1 MPVFSLPVPHTPCVA
16 GRGGGGRV
24 DRVSARSLFASDR
37 DSPLDLPPA
46 RLPAPRLPPAP
57 FPLRRPSFVAL
68 RPFRLRAVP
77 GLLPV
82 GVSRVGAGS
91 FVPFQT
97 RVLAPSP
104 KVSAP
109 AAAAAVAEAATA
121 LRFGVRFPA
130 YPNPLRLARADSV
143 DALLLCPN
151 DLGGARPPP
160 PTAVA
165 DDEWAGDVAKL
176 VRPKVVAEVEVGGG
190 RIMDPKDLASEGP
203 STARLAE
210 SGRIA
215 PLSSDAE
222 RERRIG
228 TLQINNGRF
237 WFFEVA
243 PESTSSSISYRE

>member
-1 MPVFSLPVPHTPCVA
+1 MFSLPVPHTPCVA

-37 DSPLDLPPA
+37 DWPLDLPPA
-46 RLPAPRLPPAP
+46 RLPFPRFPPAP
-57 FPLRRPSFVAL
+57 FPLRRPSFVAP

-77 GLLPV
+77 GLFPV
-82 GVSRVGAGS
+82 GVSRAGAGS
-91 FVPFQT
+91 FVQFQT

-104 KVSAP
+104 EVSAP
-109 AAAAAVAEAATA
+109 AAAAAAAAEAAAA

-160 PTAVA
+160 PNAVA
-165 DDEWAGDVAKL
+165 DECEGDVAKP
-176 VRPKVVAEVEVGGG
+176 VRPKVVAEVEVGDG

-222 RERRIG
+222 RERRIVSFESR
-228 TLQINNGRF
+228 QRF
-237 WFFEVA
+237 RQSRVKQ
-243 PESTSSSISYRE
+243 

>member
-1 MPVFSLPVPHTPCVA
+1 MLSLFPARPSLTAPPRTTARAAADGPPSIAEWGVNPPPLPVFSLPVPHTPCVA

-77 GLLPV
+77 GLLRV

-109 AAAAAVAEAATA
+109 AAAAAAVAEAATA
-121 LRFGVRFPA
+121 LRFDMLYNATWKFMLIHMTMLSLKGQPFFPTHV
-130 YPNPLRLARADSV
+130 LAQARRRIRRKLEGAKEGIRICVIRAD
-143 DALLLCPN
+143 
-151 DLGGARPPP
+151 
-160 PTAVA
+160 
-165 DDEWAGDVAKL
+165 AKEQE
-176 VRPKVVAEVEVGGG
+176 PKLHQYRKWLRGIRYIRDTV
-190 RIMDPKDLASEGP
+190 
-203 STARLAE
+203 
-210 SGRIA
+210 
-215 PLSSDAE
+215 
-222 RERRIG
+222 IG
-228 TLQINNGRF
+228 T
-237 WFFEVA
+237 
-243 PESTSSSISYRE
+243 